1 MIKRYQAILAIAVII
16 AMGIAGN
23 MDVQEE
29 ERQHAEYC
37 EMVQLWKQS
46 GGQAGWPAYNWEGTC
61 PKEKDAEVERLAEEL
76 RELEERAQ
84 RDEALL
90 RKVLK

>member
-1 MIKRYQAILAIAVII
+1 MTKRYQAILAIAGIII

-37 EMVQLWKQS
+37 EMVKLWQQS
-46 GGQAGWPAYNWEGTC
+46 GGQAGWPAYDGEEVCRDTQSNEEG
-61 PKEKDAEVERLAEEL
+61 AGGER
-76 RELEERAQ
+76 
-84 RDEALL
+84 
-90 RKVLK
+90 